1 MTISNSVSTFSAPLH
16 FPEPKNASE
25 FEILGDGEAMR
36 RVRLQVQRIGPH
48 FRTVLVRGEIGTG
61 KELVARALHSVSV
74 GSEGPLVVCHAA
86 SFEDVVAE
94 GTGDEWLNSMICA
107 AERGTFFI
115 DGIEGVPAAAQ
126 AQLADVLRKKLALR
140 VIASTTA
147 DLRGLVSEGAFLYG
161 LFHRIAAVE
170 IVVPPLRQ
178 RVEDL
183 PLLTAEFLERFSK
196 LYGRRVPLIAEDAME
211 RMMAHGWPGNVR
223 ELENTIRNGLL
234 QCDGSM
240 LRAHDLTSLLEIKG
254 ETASAGSNQ
263 PTRLQDVIDRHV
275 LHVLRVC
282 GGNKMKAAEVLG
294 ISRSTLYRMLE
305 AKLLRS

>member
-1 MTISNSVSTFSAPLH
+1 MTISSSVSTFPAPLRL
-16 FPEPKNASE
+16 PELENASE
-25 FEILGDGEAMR
+25 FEILGDDEAMR

-74 GSEGPLVVCHAA
+74 GSEGPFVVCHAA
-86 SFEDVVAE
+86 SLEDAVAE
-94 GTGDEWLNSMICA
+94 GTGDEWLNSMIDA

-115 DGIEGVPAAAQ
+115 DGIEEMPAAAQ
-126 AQLADVLRKKLALR
+126 AQLTDALRKKLALR

-147 DLRGLVSEGAFLYG
+147 DLRGLVSAGAFLHG
-161 LFHRIAAVE
+161 LFHRIATVE

-178 RVEDL
+178 RMEDL

-240 LRAHDLTSLLEIKG
+240 LRAHDLTSLLEIKV
-254 ETASAGSNQ
+254 ETASAGSTQ